1 MSLFSKQAPTAPLSP
16 RAALERKYSSSRA
29 NLWLVVITSFIN
41 LFTVAFANSYFL
53 FSPSMPTLFVE
64 LTLLEAGEA
73 GTEFSALVV
82 PFVLGVVMTLPYLLC
97 AIFAKKHVGWMIAA
111 LVFFSVDCCYLLFMY
126 ELTAV
131 IIDIVFHAWIMFY
144 LITGVI
150 NGFKLKN
157 MPEEPIP
164 APDADPTFDT
174 FDQKDFFETTDSTDA
189 ASADE
194 AEASTAESNEE

>member
-1 MSLFSKQAPTAPLSP
+1 MKFQKQTAATAPLSP
-16 RAALERKYSSSRA
+16 RAALERKYSSSCA

-73 GTEFSALVV
+73 GAEFSALVV

-111 LVFFSVDCCYLLFMY
+111 LAVFSVDCGYLLFMY
-126 ELTAV
+126 
-131 IIDIVFHAWIMFY
+131 
-144 LITGVI
+144 
-150 NGFKLKN
+150 
-157 MPEEPIP
+157 
-164 APDADPTFDT
+164 
-174 FDQKDFFETTDSTDA
+174 
-189 ASADE
+189 
-194 AEASTAESNEE
+194 